1 MVGFI
6 IGCLVYIGYVK
17 GFVAL
22 WSSIPLI
29 RKAWVYAIQ
38 VEWMVAHDLLQLWI
52 GNRRGYEEGYSY
64 VVSGLDSLSR
74 GRDAAAHKNPEPC
87 GGVWTGEL

>member
-1 MVGFI
+1 MQHLQPNTTI
-6 IGCLVYIGYVK
+6 
-17 GFVAL
+17 
-22 WSSIPLI
+22 S
-29 RKAWVYAIQ
+29 YAQPHISYNERENVWDI
-38 VEWMVAHDLLQLWI
+38 VEKEVSLQKIAI

>member
-22 WSSIPLI
+22 WSSIPLT
-29 RKAWVYAIQ
+29 RKAWVYAI
-38 VEWMVAHDLLQLWI
+38 
-52 GNRRGYEEGYSY
+52 
-64 VVSGLDSLSR
+64 
-74 GRDAAAHKNPEPC
+74 
-87 GGVWTGEL
+87 